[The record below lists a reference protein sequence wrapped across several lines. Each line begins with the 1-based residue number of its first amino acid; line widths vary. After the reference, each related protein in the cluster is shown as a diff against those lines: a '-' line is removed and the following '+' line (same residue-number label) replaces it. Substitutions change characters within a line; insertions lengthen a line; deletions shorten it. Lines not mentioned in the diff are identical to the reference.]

1 MRHIGSSLLVVL
13 SITTVWSITTTA
25 MSSQAPTPVQDMA
38 HPQGTNAAIFAFTGN
53 CASCHDN
60 RRDDAPDRY
69 TMGART
75 PEQVLEKMSSGAHVE
90 YARALS
96 EFQKRI
102 IAVYVGG
109 RPLGAASAG
118 DGSTM
123 KNRCEGTPPF
133 DPFTGSEWNGWAIE
147 ATNSRFQANGGL
159 TAADVPNLKLKWA
172 FGFPFGNSAYSQP
185 AMVGG
190 RVFVGS
196 DTGFIYS
203 LDARTGCV
211 HWSFRADA
219 GVRTAM
225 TLGRGATSGT
235 ALVYFGDIRANVYA
249 IDAQTGSLVW
259 KERLDTHPVARI
271 TGSPTLAQG
280 RLYVPL
286 SSLEVS
292 GAGNPV
298 YPCCTFRGGVA
309 SYDALTGKQL
319 WKSYSIAREPR
330 RTKVTSKGTQLWAPS
345 GAGVWAAPTVD
356 LERRAVYIGT
366 GNGYTEPADEASDS
380 VIAFD
385 IDTGKRLWFTQVLPQ
400 DAYIRDCPGKW
411 RPNVPTAN
419 KSETCPEQ
427 LGPDFDLATSPIL
440 RTGADGKSYILVGQK
455 SGHAWGLDPDRKG
468 AIVWSRQLGLGWEN
482 GGGSIVWGFAAD
494 DRFAY
499 FSITRADERLGLAAV
514 HIHNGEIAW
523 RATPP
528 IGGAAPAAVL
538 PDVIFQASSTGVLHA
553 FSAANGRGLWNFNT
567 AREFETVNGIAAK
580 GGNIVSA
587 GPVVAGGMLFVPS
600 GYSDL
605 GGGNRGNVLLAFGV
619 DSKK

>member
-1 MRHIGSSLLVVL
+1 MRPPGSSLLYVALGIVA
-13 SITTVWSITTTA
+13 WSFA
-25 MSSQAPTPVQDMA
+25 ALGMSAQAPTPVQDMN
-38 HPQGTNAAIFAFTGN
+38 HPQGTNAAIFNFTGS
-53 CASCHDN
+53 CANCHDN
-60 RRDDAPDRY
+60 RGDGAPSRY
-69 TMGART
+69 MMGART
-75 PEQVLEKMSSGAHVE
+75 PEEVLDKMSSGLHAE
-90 YARALS
+90 YAKALT

-109 RPLGAASAG
+109 RPLGAAATG
-118 DGSTM
+118 DASTM
-123 KNRCEGTPPF
+123 KNRCAAAPPF
-133 DPFTGSEWNGWAIE
+133 EPFTGSEWNGWAID
-147 ATNSRFQANGGL
+147 ATNSRFQTNGGL
-159 TAADVPNLKLKWA
+159 TAADVPRLTLKWA

-185 AMVGG
+185 AVVGG

-203 LDARTGCV
+203 LDTRTGCV
-211 HWSFRADA
+211 YWSFRADA
-219 GVRTAM
+219 GVRTSM
-225 TLGRGATSGT
+225 TLGPGATAGT

-249 IDAQTGSLVW
+249 VNAQSGALVW
-259 KERLDTHPVARI
+259 KERLDTHPVSRV

-309 SYDALTGKQL
+309 AYDALTGKQI

-330 RTKVTSKGTQLWAPS
+330 PTKVTSKGTQLWAPS

-356 LERRAVYIGT
+356 LKRRAVYIGT

-380 VIAFD
+380 VVAFD

-400 DAYIRDCPGKW
+400 DAYIRDCPGKY
-411 RPNVPTAN
+411 RPNVPTEN
-419 KSETCPEQ
+419 KSETCPEE
-427 LGPDFDLATSPIL
+427 LGPDWDLATSPLL
-440 RTGADGKSYILVGQK
+440 RTAADGKSYILVGQK
-455 SGHAWGLDPDRKG
+455 SGHAWGLDPDRNG

-482 GGGSIVWGFAAD
+482 GGGGIVWGFAAD

-499 FSITRADERLGLAAV
+499 FSITRAHERLGLAAV
-514 HIHNGEIAW
+514 HINTGEVAW
-523 RATPP
+523 RARPP
-528 IGGAAPAAVL
+528 IGGSAPAAVL
-538 PDVIFQASSTGVLHA
+538 RDVIFQASSTGTLWA
-553 FSAANGRGLWNFNT
+553 FSSENGRGLWNFDT
-567 AREFETVNGIAAK
+567 AREFQTVNGVAAK

-587 GPVVAGGMLFVPS
+587 GPVVAGGMVFVAS

-619 DSKK
+619 DAKQ